1 MLEMLND
8 KPLQPV
14 LSNNDEFGENSNFVS
29 EIPSYNKIIEK
40 LVSIDKTVPDE
51 FKKYINSQMVK
62 VEELIKLNYENYAYT
77 CNVLKFKC
85 ELYFFLQKK
94 ILNLIKQ
101 NTKNEKR
108 VIMLI
113 ELLEEINQL
122 IPTKE
127 QQIINIINS

>member
-85 ELYFFLQKK
+85 ELYFFLKKK
-94 ILNLIKQ
+94 IL
-101 NTKNEKR
+101 
-108 VIMLI
+108 
-113 ELLEEINQL
+113 LEGFFHL
-122 IPTKE
+122 
-127 QQIINIINS
+127 